1 MSSAT
6 VAGDSGEAPAA
17 AAPPMTTWAD
27 ESIERYTNPIAFA
40 RKNTPTPTPEL
51 QNEVSLAVP
60 GGKNAKLEIHLLK
73 ERSFWSKVSLFWT
86 FRLADV
92 EGDDNAEQMV
102 VALVF
107 DSWTGSIEISE
118 NAIVKVDEIQKP
130 IMGGSWITKT
140 DFGRLE
146 IKIVPYWTGE
156 IPVRALARGEGG
168 VHVLR

>member
-1 MSSAT
+1 MPSESKRFRQSYSTSRSVSHLHHLVSVRVDTRDCCVESFSPGSRLANAFFPTTRSSARR
-6 VAGDSGEAPAA
+6 D
-17 AAPPMTTWAD
+17 
-27 ESIERYTNPIAFA
+27 
-40 RKNTPTPTPEL
+40 
-51 QNEVSLAVP
+51 Q
-60 GGKNAKLEIHLLK
+60 IHLLK

-146 IKIVPYWTGE
+146 IKIVPYWTGYQYE
-156 IPVRALARGEGG
+156 LWHEGKE
-168 VHVLR
+168 VYTFFA